1 MKLSVRVS
9 LISGLILA
17 AGAAYYHFYVAEPT
31 AAAGQANAT
40 AKPAA
45 PGQGGPRRMGGPGGN
60 MWNQPIPVKTV
71 PAQQGDL
78 KLQLKTIGTAVAQN
92 TVLVQSRVSGPLLAL
107 HFVEGQQVSQG
118 QLLAEIDP
126 APYQVKLA
134 QAEGQLQQNMAQLQN
149 AESDLALYGAL
160 KEQNSISRQQYNAQQ
175 SLVNQLKGSIK
186 SNQAQVA
193 AAKLELS
200 WTKITA
206 PISGRTGLRKVD
218 VGNLVQANNADG
230 LVSITQSAPLYV
242 SFAIPENQLAA
253 VRQAMQQNS
262 AGLVVEAWDRAEQ
275 QLLSQGVL
283 TTLDNQID
291 LATGTIRLRAT
302 FTNERDT
309 LYPNQF
315 VNVRL
320 NVAEKTDA
328 VTVVQD
334 AVQYSADGPFVY
346 VIEAN
351 KAQKRPLTLGIADN
365 GAIEVLSGLK
375 GGEAVVLEGLD
386 RLRPGREVLVLGAER
401 TPNSQGQE
409 QAGARKGPRPAQQ
422 G

>member
-17 AGAAYYHFYVAEPT
+17 AGAAYYHFYAAEPT

-40 AKPAA
+40 TKPAA

-186 SNQAQVA
+186 TNQAQVA

-291 LATGTIRLRAT
+291 LATGTIKLRAT
-302 FTNERDT
+302 FANERDS